1 MTKLKQIELEAIF
14 VKSINDYSAQTRF
27 EPVTFMLHFRELQ
40 EKDPKELEED
50 YEICVQNLGGGKYA
64 AEYWEE
70 GVAVNSE
77 KHAMVCAQE
86 LANRK
91 ELAKISPDIEGI
103 INEVK
108 KTHKDIRNSI
118 NTRKQERYTKM
129 MALLYVQEKDG
140 SITFRNSY
148 RPVIDSIK

>member
-1 MTKLKQIELEAIF
+1 
-14 VKSINDYSAQTRF
+14 
-27 EPVTFMLHFRELQ
+27 
-40 EKDPKELEED
+40 
-50 YEICVQNLGGGKYA
+50 
-64 AEYWEE
+64 
-70 GVAVNSE
+70 
-77 KHAMVCAQE
+77 MVCAQE

-148 RPVIDSIK
+148 RPIIDFIK